1 MKRFLLLL
9 CVFALVL
16 WSFCIAGYA
25 TYNFKKMPATLF
37 DRGTKLNGLWI
48 RVLDLENFERTTW
61 TEDRK
66 EKGHLVKQDSL
77 LRTWQHVLDTPDS
90 KVGFD
95 PTDSYFKPSFRPG
108 FHYQNDV
115 AYLSAETVPISD
127 TGILLIFSI
136 GLVLVWFSKSGR
148 KLFKSKKD
156 RSIRL

>member
-25 TYNFKKMPATLF
+25 TYNFKNMPATLF

-48 RVLDLENFERTTW
+48 RVLDLEKFERTTW

-66 EKGHLVKQDSL
+66 EKGDLVKQDSL
-77 LRTWQHVLDTPDS
+77 LRTWQHVSDTLDS

-95 PTDSYFKPSFRPG
+95 PTDFYFKPSFRPG
-108 FHYQNDV
+108 FHIQNDV
-115 AYLSAETVPISD
+115 TYLSAETVPISD
-127 TGILLIFSI
+127 SGILLAIA
-136 GLVLVWFSKSGR
+136 LVLICASRLGEKFFKNR
-148 KLFKSKKD
+148 K
-156 RSIRL
+156 R